1 MNERL
6 IKEFTLDEVKGALDF
21 TGDLKAPRPGGLSA
35 IFFKNFRDVVGG
47 KVSTEVLEV
56 LNGSK
61 MLEGWNDTV
70 IDLIPKVSK
79 PDKVTDLRPVSLC
92 NVVYKVV

>member
-1 MNERL
+1 
-6 IKEFTLDEVKGALDF
+6 
-21 TGDLKAPRPGGLSA
+21 
-35 IFFKNFRDVVGG
+35 
-47 KVSTEVLEV
+47 LEV